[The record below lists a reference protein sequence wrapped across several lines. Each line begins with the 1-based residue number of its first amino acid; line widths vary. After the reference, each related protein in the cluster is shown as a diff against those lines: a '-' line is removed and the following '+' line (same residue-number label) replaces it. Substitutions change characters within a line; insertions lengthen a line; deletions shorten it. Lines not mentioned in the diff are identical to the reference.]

1 MNGGDDGGT
10 VDTATTDDERLAALL
25 DESDAEQFRD
35 RWQSIQSTFVDEPK
49 QSVEQADALVTDVIQ
64 RLAETFQQERRS
76 LEKQLDSDNVSTEHR
91 RVALQ
96 RYRSF
101 FERLL
106 QTA

>member
-1 MNGGDDGGT
+1 MNSGGDGRT
-10 VDTATTDDERLAALL
+10 VDTATTNEERLAALL

-49 QSVEQADALVTDVIQ
+49 QSVEQADALVTEVIQ
-64 RLAETFQQERRS
+64 RLTETFQQERRS
-76 LEKQLDSDNVSTEHR
+76 LEEQLDSNDVSTEDR
-91 RVALQ
+91 RVTLQ

-106 QTA
+106 QTS

>member
-1 MNGGDDGGT
+1 MNGDDGGT

-64 RLAETFQQERRS
+64 RLTETFQHERRS
-76 LEKQLDSDNVSTEHR
+76 LEKQLDSDNVSTEDR

-106 QTA
+106 QTS

>member
-1 MNGGDDGGT
+1 MNDGSGT
-10 VDTATTDDERLAALL
+10 VDTATTEDEGLAALL
-25 DESDAEQFRD
+25 DQSDAERFRD

-49 QSVEQADALVTDVIQ
+49 QSVEQADTLVTEVIQ
-64 RLAETFQQERRS
+64 RLTETFQQERQS
-76 LEKQLDSDNVSTEHR
+76 LESQLDSDNVSTEDR

-106 QTA
+106 ETS

>member
-1 MNGGDDGGT
+1 MNDGGR
-10 VDTATTDDERLAALL
+10 VDEATTDEERLDALL
-25 DESDAEQFRD
+25 DESDAEQFKG
-35 RWQSIQSTFVDEPK
+35 RWQSIQSAFVDEPK

-64 RLAETFQQERRS
+64 RLTETFQQERRS
-76 LEKQLDSDNVSTEHR
+76 LEEQLDSDNMSTEDR

-106 QTA
+106 QTG

>member
-76 LEKQLDSDNVSTEHR
+76 LEEQLDSDNVSTEDR

>member
-1 MNGGDDGGT
+1 MNGDDGGT

-35 RWQSIQSTFVDEPK
+35 RWQSVQSTFVDEPK

-76 LEKQLDSDNVSTEHR
+76 LEEQLDSDNVSTEDR

-106 QTA
+106 QTS

>member
-1 MNGGDDGGT
+1 MNGDDGGT

-76 LEKQLDSDNVSTEHR
+76 LEEQLDSDNVSTEDR

-106 QTA
+106 QAS

>member
-1 MNGGDDGGT
+1 MNGDDGGT

-76 LEKQLDSDNVSTEHR
+76 LEEQLE
-91 RVALQ
+91 

-106 QTA
+106 QTS

>member
-1 MNGGDDGGT
+1 MKDSDGRGT
-10 VDTATTDDERLAALL
+10 LDKATTDDERLTALL
-25 DESDAEQFRD
+25 DESDAGQFRD

-49 QSVEQADALVTDVIQ
+49 QSVEQADALVAEVIQ
-64 RLAETFQQERRS
+64 RLTETFQQERHS
-76 LEKQLDSDNVSTEHR
+76 LESQLESDDVSTEDR

-106 QTA
+106 ETG

>member
-64 RLAETFQQERRS
+64 RLTETFQQERRT
-76 LEKQLDSDNVSTEHR
+76 LEEQLDSDNVSTEDR

-106 QTA
+106 QTS

>member
-1 MNGGDDGGT
+1 MNDGGR
-10 VDTATTDDERLAALL
+10 VDEATTDKERLDALL
-25 DESDAEQFRD
+25 DESDAEQFKG
-35 RWQSIQSTFVDEPK
+35 RWQSIQSAFVDEPK

-64 RLAETFQQERRS
+64 RLTETFQQERRS
-76 LEKQLDSDNVSTEHR
+76 LEEQLDSDNMSTEDQ

-106 QTA
+106 QTG